1 MATLG
6 AAVQPVKDI
15 AIGRSILIGSGP
27 NIYKRGVSMKGILE
41 FNLDEPFERNAHKR
55 CTMATEAYINL
66 SNIMEYLR
74 RDDIVIPEHVR
85 DDIRELI
92 FSRGV
97 SLDDLD

>member
-1 MATLG
+1 
-6 AAVQPVKDI
+6 
-15 AIGRSILIGSGP
+15 
-27 NIYKRGVSMKGILE
+27 
-41 FNLDEPFERNAHKR
+41 
-55 CTMATEAYINL
+55 MATEAYINL